1 MKIIFASKY
10 YYRRGGLESYLFK
23 AKELLESYGH
33 QVIPFST
40 NYFQNYETEYS
51 RYFTKY
57 YDLSEKGHSEILN
70 NINATVNMFFNR
82 EAYNRMIN
90 LIKETKPDLVQG
102 FGVTKHLTYSIFKAA
117 KDMGVPTI
125 MRLSDYAILCPNSTA
140 VDASG
145 EICSDFSCSTRDFS
159 RILKNKCI
167 HDSLIASIIGKCEV
181 KVNLLLNVYKKYVDY
196 FIAPSRFIRNI
207 FIERFGISPQRIVYL
222 PIFIDSKSEI
232 LSESDNE
239 FYLFAGRLSREKG
252 IYTLLN
258 AFEKNKKNKLVIAG
272 TGPKEGDL
280 KKYVQEKGIN
290 AQFVGF
296 KDYESLQ
303 HLIKK
308 SNAVIIPSEWYE
320 NSPNIVLE
328 AYVQG
333 KPVIGARIGG
343 ITELIEDN
351 KTGLLFEAGNAD
363 DLAEKINLIN
373 TDSNLVFDMS
383 RNAKAMIKD
392 KYASDDHYEQL
403 MNIYKFATRKKVLLV
418 NNFYYNRGGD
428 CTYLFGLKNILEKKG
443 HNVIVFSMHHPQ
455 NIDSLWSKYFVNYI
469 NYDEEVKRISFK
481 SVIKVATR
489 TIFFLKAKRMIDILI
504 REEKPD
510 IAHLQNIHHHITP
523 SILYS
528 LKKNKIPV
536 IWTLHD
542 YQLIC
547 PNISFLAHGTI
558 CERCKKKKYYWPP
571 IVKCKKGSFAASLMS
586 SFEIIIH
593 NIMDIDRLIN
603 VYIAPSQFLKD
614 KFIEFG
620 FEKEKISQIS
630 HFIDNDFQIETI
642 KTDDYYLFIG
652 RISEE
657 KGIKT
662 LIDAAVNVNLS
673 KLKIVGGGP
682 LFEEKKMYATTIDEN
697 KIIEFLGH
705 RNREEVYDILQRC
718 KFLVVPSE
726 WYEPSGLV
734 ILEAFTCG
742 KPVIAARAGG
752 IPEMIEDNKTGL
764 MFEMGNAEDL
774 SSKIE
779 YMLNSPE
786 EVKRMGENA
795 RKFAEQELSPD
806 NYYKKIIEIYNKV
819 SS

>member
-1 MKIIFASKY
+1 MKIIFASKFY
-10 YYRRGGLESYLFK
+10 YHRGGLETYLFK
-23 AKELLESYGH
+23 TQKLLESYGH

-40 NYFQNYETEYS
+40 NYSQNYETEYS
-51 RYFTKY
+51 RYFTRY
-57 YDLSEKGHSEILN
+57 YDLSEKGHSEIIN
-70 NINATVNMFFNR
+70 NINATINIFFNR
-82 EAYNRMIN
+82 EAYNKMKI
-90 LIKETKPDLVQG
+90 LIKDTKPDLVQG

-140 VDASG
+140 VDSSG

-159 RILKNKCI
+159 RIIKNKCI
-167 HDSLIASIIGKCEV
+167 HDSLIASIIGKLEV
-181 KVNLLLNVYKKYVDY
+181 KLNLLLGVYKKYVDY

-207 FIERFGISPQRIVYL
+207 FIEHFGISPQRIIYL
-222 PIFIDSKSEI
+222 PIFIDSTNET
-232 LSESDNE
+232 LSENDNE
-239 FYLFAGRLSREKG
+239 FFLFAGRLSREKG
-252 IYTLLN
+252 IYTLLK
-258 AFEKNKKNKLVIAG
+258 AFEKNRKNKLVIAG

-280 KKYVQEKGIN
+280 KQYVQEKGIN

-303 HLIKK
+303 DLIKK

-320 NSPNIVLE
+320 NSPNIILE

-333 KPVIGARIGG
+333 KPVIGSRIGG

-351 KTGLLFEAGNAD
+351 KTGLLFEAGNVE

-383 RNAKAMIKD
+383 RNAKALIYE

-403 MNIYKFATRKKVLLV
+403 MNIYKVATRKKVLLV

-481 SVIKVATR
+481 SAIKVATR
-489 TIFFLKAKRMIDILI
+489 TIFFLKAKRMIDKLI

-547 PNISFLAHGTI
+547 PNISFLAHGSI
-558 CERCKKKKYYWPP
+558 CERCKKHKYYWPP
-571 IVKCKKGSFAASLMS
+571 IIQCKKSSFAASLMS
-586 SFEIIIH
+586 SIEIILH
-593 NIMDIDRLIN
+593 NMMGIDRLIN
-603 VYIAPSQFLKD
+603 MYIAPSQFLKD

-620 FEKEKISQIS
+620 FKKEKISQVS
-630 HFIDNDFQIETI
+630 HFINDDLIIESTEE
-642 KTDDYYLFIG
+642 DDYYLFVG
-652 RISEE
+652 RITEE
-657 KGIKT
+657 KGVKT
-662 LIDAAVNVNLS
+662 LIDAAVKVNS
-673 KLKIVGGGP
+673 SRLKIIGAGP
-682 LFEEKKMYATTIDEN
+682 LLEQKIMYAEEKDKN
-697 KIIEFLGH
+697 KIIDFLGYMNH
-705 RNREEVYDILQRC
+705 EEVFKILNRC
-718 KFLVVPSE
+718 KFLVVPSQ
-726 WYEPSGLV
+726 WYETSGLV
-734 ILEAFTCG
+734 ILEAFACG
-742 KPVIAARAGG
+742 KPVIGAHIGG
-752 IPEMIEDNKTGL
+752 IPELIINYETGL
-764 MFEMGNAEDL
+764 TFRMGDADDL
-774 SSKIE
+774 SSKIK
-779 YMLNSPE
+779 YMIDNPKE
-786 EVKRMGENA
+786 TRRMGRNA
-795 RKFAEQELSPD
+795 IEYLKKELNAEMH
-806 NYYKKIIEIYNKV
+806 YKKIVEIYNKI
-819 SS
+819 S